1 MRNPSSPNVIGQAP
15 GSLVERSPDERRQIL
30 EQAVADTIA
39 HPGTWR
45 VESQSD
51 YDAIVTKKTNHVL
64 HLILSIVTLGWWLPV
79 WLIVAILNQ
88 MQKRVLTVDA
98 YGNVSTEVEGRD
110 VHPEGGRWRPTT
122 RPGLWAVRLTIV
134 WVVAALLVLPL
145 YYIPGGQWVTGL
157 VLYTV
162 GSTASVGSAVLA
174 LIAIIRDRE
183 RAVSVYAA
191 LLPLLLLLVLLVLE
205 LTVGHD

>member
-1 MRNPSSPNVIGQAP
+1 MRNPSTSDVIEQAP
-15 GSLVERSPDERRQIL
+15 EPPAEPSSDERRQRL
-30 EQAVADTIA
+30 DEAVAATLA
-39 HPGTWR
+39 QPGTWR

-51 YDAIVTKKTNHVL
+51 YAAIVEKKTNHVL
-64 HLILSIVTLGWWLPV
+64 HLVLSVVTFGWWLPV
-79 WLIVAILNQ
+79 WLIVAILNRG
-88 MQKRVLTVDA
+88 QKQVLTVDA

-122 RPGLWAVRLTIV
+122 RLGLWAVRLAVV
-134 WVVAALLVLPL
+134 WVVAALLALPF
-145 YYIPGGQWVTGL
+145 YYIPGGQWVTIL

-162 GSTASVGSAVLA
+162 ASTASVGSGVLA
-174 LIAIIRDRE
+174 LIAIIREKE

-191 LLPLLLLLVLLVLE
+191 LLPLLFLLLLLVLE